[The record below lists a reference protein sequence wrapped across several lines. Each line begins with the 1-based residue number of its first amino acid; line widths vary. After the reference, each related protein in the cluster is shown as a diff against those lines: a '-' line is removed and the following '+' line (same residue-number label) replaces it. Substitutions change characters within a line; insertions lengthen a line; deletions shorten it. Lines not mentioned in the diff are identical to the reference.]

1 MPQYSAMSLK
11 SRGDVRP
18 DYIYTRAP
26 GDVVIALAGNPNVGK
41 STLFNRL
48 TGMHQHT
55 GNWTG
60 KTVGCAVGERRL
72 DGRRL
77 IFVDLPGTYSLS
89 PASGEEGVA
98 RDFLLSG
105 QADAVIAVCDA
116 TRPARTLS
124 LALQIADLGVPCLVC
139 LNLADSAQSRGVH
152 TDLQALAERLGM
164 TVIQTSAKGG
174 DGLDELI
181 TAAVSLADSA
191 DAPSLTANPCLGCAS
206 CDAAAR
212 ARRICDGIV
221 QGADDAYGKH
231 DRGLDAAFL
240 GKHTAFPILIGFA
253 ALLLWLSAWG
263 AGIPSAWL
271 ESLFSYH
278 GVHQREFLAFLA
290 LPPWLQSMLAD
301 GAFDTLCRVVSVML
315 PPMAIFFPL
324 FALLE
329 DLGYLPRAAAC
340 FDRPFAA
347 CGTGGKQALTMCMS
361 LGCNAVGVKGCRII
375 ESPRQRLIA
384 ILTCSFMPCNGKFA
398 TILSICALYFAAGGA
413 GGVLFLPALTAL
425 CIITT
430 LAVTR
435 LLTLGPRESS
445 PAPFVLEL
453 PSYRMPHPG
462 QVLYR
467 SLIDCTLPML
477 GRAVLVALP
486 AGILIWLAG
495 AIELG
500 GQSILAH
507 SRAIL
512 QPAGTILGV
521 DGAILLAFLLAFPAN
536 ELFLPSLLA
545 IYGGTDLVG
554 TLSANGWGIQTAI
567 CTLILLLF
575 HAPCATTLLTIK
587 RETGSWRQ
595 TAIAALLPSVI
606 GVLGCLCVHL
616 IFWVIG

>member
-1 MPQYSAMSLK
+1 MSLK
-11 SRGDVRP
+11 TRGDVRP
-18 DYIYTRAP
+18 DFILTRSP
-26 GDVVIALAGNPNVGK
+26 GDVIIALAGNPNVGK
-41 STLFNRL
+41 STLFNAL

-77 IFVDLPGTYSLS
+77 ILVDLPGTYSLS
-89 PASGEEGVA
+89 PASGEESVA

-124 LALQIADLGVPCLVC
+124 LALQVADLGVPCLVC
-139 LNLADSAQSRGVH
+139 LNLADSARSRGIK
-152 TDLQALAERLGM
+152 TDLQTLSERLGM
-164 TVIQTSAKGG
+164 TVVQTSAKGG
-174 DGLDELI
+174 DGLDDLI
-181 TAAVSLADSA
+181 AAAVSLADGQ
-191 DAPSLTANPCLGCAS
+191 DAPAPPANPCLGCAS

-231 DRGLDAAFL
+231 DRRLDAAFL

-253 ALLLWLSAWG
+253 TLLLWLSAWG
-263 AGIPSAWL
+263 TGIPSAWL
-271 ESLFSYH
+271 ESLFSFL
-278 GVHQREFLAFLA
+278 GVHFRSLLALLS

-301 GAFDTLCRVVSVML
+301 GAYDTLCRVVSVML

-347 CGTGGKQALTMCMS
+347 CGTGGKQALTMCMG

-375 ESPRQRLIA
+375 ESSRGRLIA

-398 TILSICALYFAAGGA
+398 TILCICALFFAGGGA
-413 GGVLFLPALTAL
+413 GGLLILLALTML

-430 LAVTR
+430 LLVTR
-435 LLTLGPRESS
+435 ILTLGRRESA
-445 PAPFVLEL
+445 PPPFVLEL

-495 AIELG
+495 AVELG
-500 GQSILAH
+500 GQSILVHA
-507 SRAIL
+507 RAFL
-512 QPAGTILGV
+512 QPVGVALGV
-521 DGAILLAFLLAFPAN
+521 DGAILLALLLAFPAN

-545 IYGGTDLVG
+545 IYGGTDLAG
-554 TLSANGWGIQTAI
+554 ALTAGGWVVQTAI
-567 CTLILLLF
+567 CTLILVLF
-575 HAPCATTLLTIK
+575 HAPCATTLWTVK

-595 TAIAALLPSVI
+595 TVMAALLPCVI

-616 IFWVIG
+616 IFCLIG